1 MKKIDRK
8 TIFFLL
14 LMAAALCGCSQ
25 RSVPTENEILTVPA
39 GRKSIEKTVI
49 FIGNVTGGQ
58 TASLNWSTKGVI
70 DTVNV
75 KLGDSVAEGQVLA
88 SLAGDSLSTDVVNA
102 EIPLITALDEL
113 DDVLYSETA
122 KAQAYKDLKDKEGA
136 MIDSEKAQ
144 ESLKYPRAVTS
155 DIKYWSEQT
164 QIARETYEEA
174 LGSFNDAVSWR
185 NSPEKGERNEYDARR
200 KKMLTALNKYAE
212 VYNNYLYYS
221 GKATENDKAQA
232 AADIEVAKAAYE
244 NALKVFQSY
253 SVYPREKDLSA
264 VQLKIE
270 NAQNTYN
277 RRNIVASIN
286 GVVTEIYAREGDYV
300 TQSAAAFRL
309 DSMDHLYIPLN
320 ISEIDILEIHDGMK
334 ARIVLDAEPDVSYDG
349 IVTTV
354 SSSGTESGSR
364 VTFQTMVEILEPDEK
379 VKIGMTGEVNLILD
393 EAENALIVPA
403 NAVYSDQGT
412 WYVGISNGTTCNEV
426 PVTIG
431 ITTDTLVQIS
441 SGFVNE
447 GDLICVPSLDNSI
460 LRDMGL
466 ENSSEG
472 NNMQTPA
479 EKVTE
484 TVPPSGSSED

>member
-14 LMAAALCGCSQ
+14 LMAAALCGCS
-25 RSVPTENEILTVPA
+25 RSSVLTENEIMTVPA
-39 GRKSIEKTVI
+39 GRKNIEKSVV

-58 TASLNWSTKGVI
+58 TASLNWGTKGVI

-88 SLAGDSLSTDVVNA
+88 SLAGNSLSTDVINA
-102 EIPLITALDEL
+102 EIPLIQALDEM

-122 KAQAYKDLKDKEGA
+122 KAQAYKDLKDKESA
-136 MIDSEKAQ
+136 MIDSEKAL
-144 ESLKYPRAVTS
+144 ESLKYPRALTS
-155 DIKYWSEQT
+155 EINDWSEQT
-164 QIARETYEEA
+164 AIARETYEEA
-174 LGSFNDAVSWR
+174 LKSFNDAVSWQ
-185 NSPEKGERNEYDARR
+185 NSSEKGERNEYDARR

-232 AADIEVAKAAYE
+232 SANIDAAKAAYE
-244 NALKVFQSY
+244 NALQIFKSY
-253 SVYPREKDLSA
+253 SAFPREKDLA
-264 VQLKIE
+264 AAQLKVD

-277 RRNIVASIN
+277 RRNVVASIN

-300 TQSAAAFRL
+300 TQNAAAFRV
-309 DSMDHLYIPLN
+309 DSMEHLYIPLN

-349 IVTTV
+349 TVTTI
-354 SSSGTESGSR
+354 SSAGTESGSR
-364 VTFQTMVEILEPDEK
+364 VTFQTMVEISEPDEK
-379 VKIGMTGEVNLILD
+379 VKIGMTGEVNLIMD

-403 NAVYSDQGT
+403 NAIFSDGGA
-412 WYVGISNGTTCNEV
+412 WYVGVFNGTTCNDV
-426 PVTIG
+426 PVTTG
-431 ITTDTLVQIS
+431 VVTDTLVQIS

-447 GDLICVPSLDNSI
+447 GDLICVPSLDNSV

-466 ENSSEG
+466 EGNAA
-472 NNMQTPA
+472 NNMRQDA
-479 EKVTE
+479 ERNTE
-484 TVPPSGSSED
+484 TVSPNGSSED

>member
-8 TIFFLL
+8 PLFFLL
-14 LMAAALCGCSQ
+14 LMAAALCGCS
-25 RSVPTENEILTVPA
+25 RSSVSVEKEILTVPA

-58 TASLNWSTKGVI
+58 TSSLSWGTKGVI

-88 SLAGDSLSTDVVNA
+88 SLSADSLSSDVINA
-102 EIPLITALDEL
+102 EIPLIQALDEL

-122 KAQAYKDLKDKEGA
+122 KVQAYKDLKDKEGA

-144 ESLKYPRAVTS
+144 ESLKYPRALSS
-155 DIKYWSEQT
+155 DISYWSEQT
-164 QIARETYEEA
+164 SIARETYEEA
-174 LGSFNDAVSWR
+174 LSSFKDAVSWQ
-185 NSPEKGERNEYDARR
+185 NSSEKGERNEYDARR
-200 KKMLTALNKYAE
+200 KKMLSALNKYAE

-221 GKATENDKAQA
+221 GNAAENDKTQA
-232 AADIEVAKAAYE
+232 AADVDAAKAAYE
-244 NALKVFQSY
+244 NALQVFQSY

-264 VQLKIE
+264 AQLKVD
-270 NAQNTYN
+270 NAQNIYN

-300 TQSAAAFRL
+300 TQGASAFRL

-334 ARIVLDAEPDVSYDG
+334 ARIVLDAEPEISYDG

-354 SSSGTESGSR
+354 SSVGSESGSR
-364 VTFQTMVEILEPDEK
+364 VIFQTMVEILEPDDK

-403 NAVYSDQGT
+403 NAIFSDGGS
-412 WYVGISNGTTCNEV
+412 WYVGVSNGTSCNDV

-431 ITTDTLVQIS
+431 VTTDTLVQIS
-441 SGFVNE
+441 SGFVKE

-466 ENSSEG
+466 ESSPESS
-472 NNMQTPA
+472 NMRTPA
-479 EKVTE
+479 EKITE
-484 TVPPSGSSED
+484 TESPDGSSED

>member
-75 KLGDSVAEGQVLA
+75 RLGDSVAEGQVLA
-88 SLAGDSLSTDVVNA
+88 SLAGDSLSTDVISA
-102 EIPLITALDEL
+102 EIPLIQALDEM
-113 DDVLYSETA
+113 DDVLYSEAA

-136 MIDSEKAQ
+136 KIDSEKAQ
-144 ESLKYPRAVTS
+144 ESLKYPRALTS
-155 DIKYWSEQT
+155 DISYWYEQT
-164 QIARETYEEA
+164 EIARETYEEA
-174 LGSFNDAVSWR
+174 LGSFNDAASWR

-221 GKATENDKAQA
+221 GKASENDKAQA
-232 AADIEVAKAAYE
+232 AADIDVAKAAYE
-244 NALKVFQSY
+244 NALQVFKSY

-264 VQLKIE
+264 AQLKVD

-300 TQSAAAFRL
+300 TQNAAAFRL

-334 ARIVLDAEPDVSYDG
+334 ARVVLDAEPDISYDG

-393 EAENALIVPA
+393 EAENVLIVPA
-403 NAVYSDQGT
+403 NAVYSDQGS
-412 WYVGISNGTTCNEV
+412 WYVGVSNGTACNEV

-431 ITTDTLVQIS
+431 ITTDTLAQIN

-460 LRDMGL
+460 LRDMGQ
-466 ENSSEG
+466 ETGTES
-472 NNMQTPA
+472 NNMRTPVV
-479 EKVTE
+479 KNTE
-484 TVPPSGSSED
+484 TVSPDGSSED

>member
-14 LMAAALCGCSQ
+14 LMAAALCGCS
-25 RSVPTENEILTVPA
+25 RSSVSTENEILTVPA

-58 TASLNWSTKGVI
+58 TSSLSWGTKGVI
-70 DTVNV
+70 DSVNV
-75 KLGDSVAEGQVLA
+75 KLDDSVAEGQVLA
-88 SLAGDSLSTDVVNA
+88 SLSADSLSSDVINA
-102 EIPLITALDEL
+102 EIPLIQALDEL

-122 KAQAYKDLKDKEGA
+122 KVQAYKDLKDKEGA

-144 ESLKYPRAVTS
+144 ESLKYPRALTS
-155 DIKYWSEQT
+155 DINYWSEQT
-164 QIARETYEEA
+164 SIARETYEEA
-174 LGSFNDAVSWR
+174 LSSFNDAVSWQ
-185 NSPEKGERNEYDARR
+185 NSSEKGERNEYDARR
-200 KKMLTALNKYAE
+200 KKMLSALNKYAE

-221 GKATENDKAQA
+221 GNAAENDKAQA
-232 AADIEVAKAAYE
+232 AADLEAAKAAYE
-244 NALKVFQSY
+244 NALQIFQSY

-264 VQLKIE
+264 AQLKVD

-300 TQSAAAFRL
+300 TQGAAAFRL

-334 ARIVLDAEPDVSYDG
+334 ARIVLDAEPEISYDG

-354 SSSGTESGSR
+354 SSVGSESGSR

-403 NAVYSDQGT
+403 NAIFSDGGS
-412 WYVGISNGTTCNEV
+412 WYVGVSNGSSCNDV

-431 ITTDTLVQIS
+431 ITTDTLAQIS
-441 SGFVNE
+441 SGFVKE

-466 ENSSEG
+466 ENSTESS
-472 NNMQTPA
+472 NMRTPA
-479 EKVTE
+479 EKITE
-484 TVPPSGSSED
+484 TVPPDGSSED